1 MVKKIP
7 LLFILTVLSGSLFPE
22 DANLEEAVKSLLDSA
37 LRINIE
43 ARILPNDEK
52 PVWNTKSTE
61 LTIPGRSVAVKL
73 IGENL
78 RIYAIFTPYKMRN
91 GNILLVAQG
100 QVWLT
105 EMPDKEVKYL
115 STFKSIPITFGEKVV
130 FFPLGVSSKLKSKKY
145 FNVELEIQIVPYK
158 EKAKAD
164 VSIPVPEK
172 ASNVAPAIIKE
183 KDIP

>member
-7 LLFILTVLSGSLFPE
+7 LLFILTVLGSSLFSE
-22 DANLEEAVKSLLDSA
+22 DANLEEAVKSLLDNA

-43 ARILPNDEK
+43 ARIFPNNAE
-52 PVWNTKSTE
+52 PVWDTKSTE

-73 IGENL
+73 IGKNL
-78 RIYAIFTPYKMRN
+78 RVYAIFTPYRMRN
-91 GNILLVAQG
+91 GNILLIAQG

-105 EMPDKEVKYL
+105 EVADKEVKYL
-115 STFKSIPITFGEKVV
+115 STFKSIPITLGEKVL
-130 FFPLGVSSKLKSKKY
+130 FFPLGVSPKFSSKKF

-158 EKAKAD
+158 EKDKTD
-164 VSIPVPEK
+164 VSIPVPKK
-172 ASNVAPAIIKE
+172 APDTASKTIKE